1 MLTSGKRRE
10 TRAPLVAQL
19 PLDLDLGCLG
29 AATTRLMQEPTRLTG
44 PAAAGKPLGH
54 LNTPW
59 RTEALPNLDITSS
72 APDQQSP
79 PDNGTVAALAAEV
92 GASVQVEDDGPAATT
107 LAVDVDFLVRFDNES
122 SPGTTVVVVQGVNQ
136 ENLLADISATF
147 SEMGIGQ
154 ASTPLPITSLN
165 SVQVP
170 CSLLKRVGLCSV
182 QSARLMTQ
190 NNRVLDVFVVLD
202 LDTDGAVAQD
212 KWASVQDSIMKKL
225 ETRKLIATSKD
236 DSRLTEQ
243 ISFLTSRLEKVVED
257 YGESRIV
264 EAANTLQR
272 GFEALRDKEDPRKRA
287 ELLRYI
293 DNMDEP
299 TLNGVIR
306 LYYVYSSLLNVADE
320 AHAHRTRREQVLASQ
335 SATPLWYASFDHTL
349 RLFRSL
355 DVPPKELQLLLNRL
369 EYYPVLTAH
378 PTEARRREI
387 LTCLHRIFVLCHSRE
402 DPRLS
407 AAQRSQIDVEVDA
420 EIEIL
425 WRTDEMRGKKATVLE
440 EIQTGLDYFRYSL
453 FEAVCTTYRY
463 AENSIR
469 HVYPNA
475 GLHVPSLV
483 KFGSWIGGDRDG
495 NPFVLPETT
504 EMAALLQ
511 SRLILAEY
519 ICRCRACQDMLTHS
533 LRICNV
539 SPELLDALEKDA
551 DVLSSRRGGD
561 ANIFDQ
567 EPYRLKFRV
576 MRHRLEHNVR
586 IINQHLRKL
595 SKDGVAS
602 ELLLLDDEY
611 NIDDIEGLDPH
622 KDAYMSEIDFL
633 QDLRVIDASLRA
645 NGDQRS
651 ADSKLKDLIRL
662 AETFGFF
669 LCALDVR
676 QESSVHSEAVAE
688 CLHLLGCSKDYLE
701 LDNQQRMA
709 VLEGYFQQP
718 APYGKREEVL
728 KAASDGTQQV
738 VAVLESCANIMDMLG
753 PRAVASYVISMTRQS
768 SHILEVR
775 MGMES
780 GSHALSF
787 APLFETIP
795 DLEHMPE
802 ALASLLHNPTYQ
814 DVLAS
819 SGGIQEVMLGYS
831 DSCKDGGI
839 TASAYNL
846 YKAQEVIREITTSA
860 GVKSRIFHG
869 RGGTVGR
876 GAGPTHE
883 SVLAQPAG
891 SVAGKIK
898 FTEQGEVIT
907 YRYGNAET
915 ATFELTVGITGL
927 LKASHPATRANA
939 DIPQQACTTSVLL
952 LYYDIMTTIASNAE
966 KAYRDLTD
974 DTEGFYDYFYEATVV
989 NEVNL
994 MNIGS
999 RPSRRKSIVR
1009 DKSSLRAI
1017 PWVFGWAQSR
1027 VTLPAWFG
1035 VGSGLLGYTKNHPV
1049 RIQELQRMYIDWPFF
1064 RNFLSNVQMA
1074 LFKASMEIANEYS
1087 SLCSNRITQKL
1098 IYDLVLAEYDL
1109 TKSQFLMIAQQNSL
1123 EEDNRLLKNSFE
1135 TRRKY
1140 LDPLNHIQVILLGRR
1155 RDPTLTE
1162 EEKLLWEKPLIRTM
1176 KAIASNMRN
1185 TG

>member
-1 MLTSGKRRE
+1 MAASAPPAAPAAPAAALACSSGTRCSSSTWHPANFAGLSSPACASGVAEPAKRHGSLMLTSGKCGAVS
-10 TRAPLVAQL
+10 APLMEAAVQRK
-19 PLDLDLGCLG
+19 GCS
-29 AATTRLMQEPTRLTG
+29 ACST
-44 PAAAGKPLGH
+44 AAARPRPGLPGCSNYTPH
-54 LNTPW
+54 ARNTPW
-59 RTEALPNLDITSS
+59 RTKALPGLDITSS

-92 GASVQVEDDGPAATT
+92 GAAVQLEDDVPAATT
-107 LAVDVDFLVRFDNES
+107 LAVDGDFLVRFDNES
-122 SPGTTVVVVQGVNQ
+122 SPGTTVVVVQG
-136 ENLLADISATF
+136 
-147 SEMGIGQ
+147 
-154 ASTPLPITSLN
+154 
-165 SVQVP
+165 
-170 CSLLKRVGLCSV
+170 
-182 QSARLMTQ
+182 SARLMTQ
-190 NNRVLDVFVVLD
+190 ENRVLDVFVVLD
-202 LDTDGAVAQD
+202 PETDGAVAQD

-243 ISFLTSRLEKVVED
+243 ISFLTSRLEKVVEE
-257 YGESRIV
+257 YGESRIL

-320 AHAHRTRREQVLASQ
+320 AHAHRTRREQVWASQ

-355 DVPPKELQLLLNRL
+355 DVPPRELQLLLNRL

-378 PTEARRREI
+378 PTEARKREI
-387 LTCLHRIFVLCHSRE
+387 LTCLHRIIALCHTRE

-407 AAQRSQIDVEVDA
+407 AAQKSEIDVEVDA

-425 WRTDEMRGKKATVLE
+425 WRTDETRGKKPTVLE

-475 GLHVPSLV
+475 GLQVPSLM

-519 ICRCRACQDMLTHS
+519 IRRCRACQDMLTHS
-533 LRICNV
+533 LHICNV

-551 DVLSSRRGGD
+551 DVLSSIRGGD

-576 MRHRLEHNVR
+576 MRHRLEQNVR
-586 IINQHLRKL
+586 IVNQHLRKL

-622 KDAYMSEIDFL
+622 KDAYRSEIDFL
-633 QDLRVIDASLRA
+633 QDLRLIDASLRA

-688 CLHLLGCSKDYLE
+688 CLHLLGCSKEYLE

-709 VLEGYFQQP
+709 VLEGYLQQP
-718 APYGKREEVL
+718 APYRKREEIV

-738 VAVLESCANIMDMLG
+738 VAVLKSCANILDMLG
-753 PRAVASYVISMTRQS
+753 PRAVASYVISMTRHS
-768 SHILEVR
+768 SHILEVLFLAWFACR
-775 MGMES
+775 DLIFKDGDGKWQS
-780 GSHALSF
+780 RIVI

-814 DVLAS
+814 DILAS

-915 ATFELTVGITGL
+915 ATFELT
-927 LKASHPATRANA
+927 
-939 DIPQQACTTSVLL
+939 C
-952 LYYDIMTTIASNAE
+952 YDIMTTIASNAE

-974 DTEGFYDYFYEATVV
+974 DTEGFYDYFYETTVV

-999 RPSRRKSIVR
+999 RPSRRKSSVR

-1035 VGSGLLGYTKNHPV
+1035 VGSGILGYTENHPV

-1109 TKSQFLMIAQQNSL
+1109 TKSQSLMIAQQNSL

-1140 LDPLNHIQVILLGRR
+1140 LDPLNHIQV
-1155 RDPTLTE
+1155 D
-1162 EEKLLWEKPLIRTM
+1162 
-1176 KAIASNMRN
+1176 
-1185 TG
+1185 